1 MQNYDFLI
9 TYCTLAYNL
18 FKKHKK
24 KAAITAAFFRYRSL
38 PLIPQGEKIN
48 HPVGKSS
55 SPLGGGWEGL

>member
-24 KAAITAAFFRYRSL
+24 KAAITE
-38 PLIPQGEKIN
+38 GTEK
-48 HPVGKSS
+48 PFK
-55 SPLGGGWEGL
+55 LGRLLDY